1 MSNNIDPTGQLRVED
16 ITAYIRKTGWT
27 KLDHPNPSLL
37 VYQYK
42 RNDDYNHEIKLV
54 LPNGSD
60 YTDAVAKIQSA
71 AKLIAAL
78 EQTAVSDIVQKIK
91 NRSLDIFRQRIYS
104 STRLTSLPLELAPL
118 VISRLRDLVYYAAC
132 AEEDNQ
138 PYFAKGRKIGK
149 EYTHKCR
156 FGHTFQGSF
165 GLTIEMPLPPS
176 TLTLLPDIEA
186 SPLERRVMERIVRG
200 LQFAVKGVRESDI
213 GIMTSNYEQ
222 GFNANLCEVMKE
234 LTEDLDDFNL
244 EYSMLW
250 SPEFNAST
258 DVSSFSNIIIEPS
271 VFRPYFEAA
280 AKSLRAVTESQETE
294 IIGKIIQL
302 KAESLDSDDDSGD
315 SDGRQVII
323 AWDIGNNRKVNIKI
337 SLSPENYRTACDA
350 HKDNKTVSV
359 KGRPEKVGKSWV
371 LTSPASFAINETGA

>member
-1 MSNNIDPTGQLRVED
+1 MRKENFHHEQSRYKHSAPSRRYNRLH
-16 ITAYIRKTGWT
+16 YIRKAGWT
-27 KLDHPNPSLL
+27 KLEHPNPSLL
-37 VYQYK
+37 VYQYE
-42 RNDDYNHEIKLV
+42 RNDDYNNQIKLV
-54 LPNGSD
+54 LPNGND
-60 YTDAVAKIQSA
+60 YRDAVAKIHSV

-78 EQTAVSDIVQKIK
+78 EQVSVSDIVQKIK
-91 NRSLDIFRQRIYS
+91 NRSLDIFPQRIYS
-104 STRLTSLPLELAPL
+104 SARLTSLPLELAPL

-250 SPEFNAST
+250 SPEFNASA

-280 AKSLRAVTESQETE
+280 AKSLRAVTESHETK

-302 KAESLDSDDDSGD
+302 KAESIDTDDDSSD
-315 SDGRQVII
+315 SDGRQAII
-323 AWDIGNNRKVNIKI
+323 AWDIGNNRKVNIKV
-337 SLSPENYRTACDA
+337 SLSPENYRA
-350 HKDNKTVSV
+350 HCWSLRSHQVAAPS
-359 KGRPEKVGKSWV
+359 S
-371 LTSPASFAINETGA
+371 